1 MLPLLVQGCSCATVQ
16 PGETGVLVHTRG
28 SERGELETLG
38 IGRHTIGVFDEVFT
52 FPTNVQRVV
61 WTESATEG
69 SKTDEAFRIVS
80 ADQVKFITDAALS
93 YQVASPDAAK
103 RIFQKYRQPIQ
114 TLTDGFVRDAVRKAA
129 SSIAAQTRSDSLYG
143 SGLEAYQIK
152 VTNALKRRLEPE
164 GFIVDE
170 FSVVRIEPADAQM
183 TQAIA
188 RRSAAKQEAIQKEEE
203 LRAAIAGSRADSVRA
218 AASARNNAIMQASF
232 TPQVLERMRLENERM
247 MINKWNGQLPQAIM
261 PGISPFATFSAPR
274 Q

>member
-1 MLPLLVQGCSCATVQ
+1 MALVKPFTPSSSLSFDMRSSSCA
-16 PGETGVLVHTRG
+16 L
-28 SERGELETLG
+28 
-38 IGRHTIGVFDEVFT
+38 
-52 FPTNVQRVV
+52 
-61 WTESATEG
+61 
-69 SKTDEAFRIVS
+69 
-80 ADQVKFITDAALS
+80 
-93 YQVASPDAAK
+93 
-103 RIFQKYRQPIQ
+103 
-114 TLTDGFVRDAVRKAA
+114 RKAA

-143 SGLEAYQIK
+143 AGLEAYQIK

-164 GFIVDE
+164 GFVVDE

-261 PGISPFATFSAPR
+261 PGISPFATFTAPR